1 MTSTARRPRRHDPNR
16 KERIVEA
23 ALTVLAH
30 DGVAGITHRAIGE
43 VADVPLGSITYH
55 FATLGDIVN
64 LAFETH
70 VDRLASRF
78 EERLASREPGT
89 DVIECIVLALTDDL
103 AAHPN
108 ELAVTYEL
116 YGDAVRRADTKR
128 LTQRWMVRAEDAL
141 AQYFDRGTA
150 RLVDVVIEG
159 LMVHMSI
166 AQQPI
171 SKDEVRAFLSTAASA
186 GQTAVNAEAQHHGSS
201 TRKRKSAGR

>member
-1 MTSTARRPRRHDPNR
+1 MASAPRRTRRHDPNR

-23 ALTVLAH
+23 ALSVLAR

-55 FATLGDIVN
+55 FATLGDIVD

-70 VDRLASRF
+70 VDQLASRF
-78 EERLASREPGT
+78 EMRLASCEPGT
-89 DVIECIVLALTDDL
+89 DVIECIVAAVTDDL

-116 YGDAVRRADTKR
+116 YGDAVRRTANKR
-128 LTQRWMVRAEDAL
+128 LTQHWMERAEDAL
-141 AQYFDRGTA
+141 AQHFDRATA
-150 RLVDVVIEG
+150 RLLDVVIEG

-171 SKDEVRAFLSTAASA
+171 SRDEVRAFLTTAAN
-186 GQTAVNAEAQHHGSS
+186 G
-201 TRKRKSAGR
+201 AGR

>member
-1 MTSTARRPRRHDPNR
+1 MTSAPRRPRRHDPNR

-23 ALTVLAH
+23 ALTVLAR

-78 EERLASREPGT
+78 EERLASRQAGT
-89 DVIECIVLALTDDL
+89 DLIECVVLAITDDL

-128 LTQRWMVRAEDAL
+128 LTQQWMVRAEDAL
-141 AQYFDRGTA
+141 AQYFDRATA

-171 SKDEVRAFLSTAASA
+171 SKDEVRALLTTAASA
-186 GQTAVNAEAQHHGSS
+186 GETDQSTSPRNDSS
-201 TRKRKSAGR
+201 ARKRKPAAR

>member
-1 MTSTARRPRRHDPNR
+1 
-16 KERIVEA
+16 VEA
-23 ALTVLAH
+23 ALTVLAR

-78 EERLASREPGT
+78 EERLASCEPGT
-89 DVIECIVLALTDDL
+89 DLIECVVLAITDDL

-128 LTQRWMVRAEDAL
+128 LTQQWMVRAEDAL
-141 AQYFDRGTA
+141 AQYFDRATA

-171 SKDEVRAFLSTAASA
+171 SKDEVRALLTTAASA
-186 GQTAVNAEAQHHGSS
+186 GEAADRSPSRRNGSS
-201 TRKRKSAGR
+201 ARKRKSAGR